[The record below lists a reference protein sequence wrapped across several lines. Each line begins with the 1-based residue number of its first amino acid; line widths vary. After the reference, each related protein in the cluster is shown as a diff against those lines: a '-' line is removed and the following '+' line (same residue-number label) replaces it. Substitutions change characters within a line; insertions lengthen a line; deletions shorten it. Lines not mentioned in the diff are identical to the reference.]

1 MKGLGITLILGLAC
15 LGVAGCGSDGG
26 TTYVLQ
32 SPSASAGSSSA
43 SASASA
49 SGSSLPT
56 TTVTPP
62 DNNFKIVID
71 SPDRGTA
78 IGSPV
83 EVAGTASVDKGTVVA
98 VVLDAGGAE
107 LGRATTTASAAKPEF
122 GHFNVTVSFS
132 GAVSGQKGQ
141 LKVFGVSPRDGTT
154 PTSYYFIS
162 VRFA

>member
-1 MKGLGITLILGLAC
+1 MRSGSHNAPSSEGNLRGLGITLILGLAC
-15 LGVAGCGSDGG
+15 LGGAGGGSDGG

-83 EVAGTASVDKGTVVA
+83 EGAGTASVDKGTVVA
-98 VVLDAGGAE
+98 LVLDAGGAQV
-107 LGRATTTASAAKPEF
+107 GPAPPPAPAPQPTF
-122 GHFNVTVSFS
+122 GH
-132 GAVSGQKGQ
+132 
-141 LKVFGVSPRDGTT
+141 
-154 PTSYYFIS
+154 
-162 VRFA
+162 

>member
-1 MKGLGITLILGLAC
+1 MRSGSHNAPSSEGNLRGLGVTLILGLAC

-71 SPDRGTA
+71 SPDGGTPIGPPVGGARAATDGQGTRG
-78 IGSPV
+78 
-83 EVAGTASVDKGTVVA
+83 A
-98 VVLDAGGAE
+98 VGAHAGG
-107 LGRATTTASAAKPEF
+107 
-122 GHFNVTVSFS
+122 
-132 GAVSGQKGQ
+132 
-141 LKVFGVSPRDGTT
+141 
-154 PTSYYFIS
+154 
-162 VRFA
+162 